1 MRLRVPLHD
10 LWWLVSRAAGVTALL
25 LVTAAVLLGLAM
37 ATRTLRRPA
46 LRRVAMRLH
55 EDIAVVSL
63 VALAVHG
70 LALLGDAWLKPGL
83 AGITIPFAISYRPI
97 PTGIGILGGYLML
110 LLGPS
115 FYLRRRLGAKR
126 WRSLHRLTPAVWLMA
141 AVHAL
146 TAGTDGTTQ
155 WLRLVVLAPLPALAY
170 LLIVRLLSGSGR
182 AAAGADRTAA
192 AARPGGASAHGG
204 HAEHSGRRPAGR
216 RPVAARLDADGRPVS
231 G

>member
-10 LWWLVSRAAGVTALL
+10 LWWLISRAAGVTALL

-46 LRRVAMRLH
+46 LRRTAMRLH

-70 LALLGDAWLKPGL
+70 LALLGDAWLRPGL
-83 AGITIPFAISYRPI
+83 AGITVPFAISYRPI
-97 PTGIGILGGYLML
+97 ATGIGILGGYLML

-115 FYLRRRLGAKR
+115 FYLRRRLGARR
-126 WRSLHRLTPAVWLMA
+126 WRSLHRLTPMVWLMA

-155 WLRLVVLAPLPALAY
+155 WLRLVVLTPLPALAY
-170 LLIVRLLSGSGR
+170 LLVVRLLGGSGR
-182 AAAGADRTAA
+182 AAG
-192 AARPGGASAHGG
+192 AARAPAAGAHGG
-204 HAEHSGRRPAGR
+204 HAEPSGRRPAGR
-216 RPVAARLDADGRPVS
+216 RPIAARLDAERRPAS